1 MSKIFEEILAKRGV
15 SEEFLR
21 PKYNLEHAKKLPD
34 IDVAVARIKAAVNQG
49 ETVLVYGDYDV
60 DGVTASTIM
69 CEALKL
75 AGVKRVEV
83 MLPDRF
89 IDGYGMSERCLEKA
103 VELRV
108 GLVVTVDCGSN
119 NAEVIKKLAEHKIDT
134 IVTDHHEL
142 MNGVPERALAVVN
155 PKRYSEDEAD
165 LEKRELREIC
175 GAGVAFM
182 VMQALVLEGLIPQN
196 QEKWFLD
203 LVLIGTICDSM
214 VMNQINRELAYYGL
228 IILQKTKRV
237 GLLELMRVAGVQ
249 KIDSEAIGF
258 QIGPRLNAGGR
269 MESAE
274 ISLKLLMSK
283 ERAEAAML
291 AEELNRLNGERRT
304 TQRAAL
310 EEILV
315 DNEPVIVAAGNW
327 HEGVLGIIAGRL
339 VEKYRRPAF
348 VLGETEGIYKGSG
361 RSFGDFNLAEAIK
374 AVNETLIGGGG
385 HAAACGVKLKK
396 EDLMRFKEAVNQYYR
411 SLNLTEQE
419 KYLEVTEDIQVDSLA
434 ELDVALYE
442 EMSVLQPFGQ
452 GNAEPIFELL
462 NTKIKFVETLGTEKK
477 HLKFTL
483 EKDGNLFKALVFNA
497 REEWF
502 NLDKDAT
509 YNVHIN
515 LVLNEWR
522 ERKTVESRL
531 LQIKK
536 SDPSD

>member
-1 MSKIFEEILAKRGV
+1 MSKIFEEILTKRGV
-15 SEEFLR
+15 TEEFLR
-21 PKYNLEHAKKLPD
+21 PKYSLERAKKLPD
-34 IDVAVARIKAAVNQG
+34 IEVAVARIKAAVNRG

-89 IDGYGMSERCLEKA
+89 IDGYGMSERCLERA
-103 VELRV
+103 VELGVR
-108 GLVVTVDCGSN
+108 LVVTVDCGSN

-155 PKRYSEDEAD
+155 PKRYDENEAD

-182 VMQALVLEGLIPQN
+182 VMQTLVLEGLIPQN

-214 VMNQINRELAYYGL
+214 VMNQINRELAYFGL

-258 QIGPRLNAGGR
+258 QIGPRLNASGR

-315 DNEPVIVAAGNW
+315 DSEPVIVAAGNW
-327 HEGVLGIIAGRL
+327 HEGVLGIIAGRV

-419 KYLEVTEDIQVDSLA
+419 KYLEVTEDIQVDNLA
-434 ELDVALYE
+434 ELDVDLYE

>member
-1 MSKIFEEILAKRGV
+1 MTKRGV
-15 SEEFLR
+15 TEEFLR
-21 PKYNLEHAKKLPD
+21 PKYSLERAKKLPD
-34 IDVAVARIKAAVNQG
+34 IEVAVARIKAAVNRG

-89 IDGYGMSERCLEKA
+89 IDGYGMSERCLERA
-103 VELRV
+103 VELGVR
-108 GLVVTVDCGSN
+108 LVVTVDCGSN

-155 PKRYSEDEAD
+155 PKRYDENEAD

-182 VMQALVLEGLIPQN
+182 VMQTLVLEGLIPQN

-214 VMNQINRELAYYGL
+214 VMNQINRELAYFGL

-315 DNEPVIVAAGNW
+315 DSDPVIVAAGNW

-419 KYLEVTEDIQVDSLA
+419 KYLEVTEDIQVDNLA
-434 ELDVALYE
+434 ELDVDLYE
-442 EMSVLQPFGQ
+442 EMSILQPFGQ

-536 SDPSD
+536 NDSND

>member
-15 SEEFLR
+15 TEEFLR
-21 PKYNLEHAKKLPD
+21 PKYSLERAKKLPD
-34 IDVAVARIKAAVNQG
+34 IEVAVARIKAAVNQD

-89 IDGYGMSERCLEKA
+89 IDGYGMSERCLERA
-103 VELRV
+103 VELKV

-182 VMQALVLEGLIPQN
+182 MMQALVLEGLIPQN

-214 VMNQINRELAYYGL
+214 VMNQINRELAYFGL

-237 GLLELMRVAGVQ
+237 GILELMRVAGVQ

-304 TQRAAL
+304 AQRAAL

-315 DNEPVIVAAGNW
+315 DSEPVIVAAGNW

-339 VEKYRRPAF
+339 VEKYHRPAF

-419 KYLEVTEDIQVDSLA
+419 KYLEVTEDIQVDNLA
-434 ELDVALYE
+434 ELDVDLYE

-522 ERKTVESRL
+522 GRKTVESRL

>member
-1 MSKIFEEILAKRGV
+1 MSKIFEEILTKRGV
-15 SEEFLR
+15 TEEFFR
-21 PKYNLEHAKKLPD
+21 PKYSLERAKKLPD
-34 IDVAVARIKAAVNQG
+34 IEVAVARIKAAVNRG

-89 IDGYGMSERCLEKA
+89 IDGYGMSERCLERA
-103 VELRV
+103 VELGVR
-108 GLVVTVDCGSN
+108 LVVTVDCGSN

-155 PKRYSEDEAD
+155 PKRYDENEAD

-182 VMQALVLEGLIPQN
+182 VMQALVLEGMIPQN

-214 VMNQINRELAYYGL
+214 VMNQINRELAYFGL

-258 QIGPRLNAGGR
+258 QIGPRLNASGR

-315 DNEPVIVAAGNW
+315 DSEPVIVAAGNW

-419 KYLEVTEDIQVDSLA
+419 KYLEVTEDIQVDNLA
-434 ELDVALYE
+434 ELDVDLYE

>member
-15 SEEFLR
+15 TEEFLR
-21 PKYNLEHAKKLPD
+21 PKYSLEHAKKLPD
-34 IDVAVARIKAAVNQG
+34 IEVAVARIKAAINQG

-304 TQRAAL
+304 AQRA
-310 EEILV
+310 
-315 DNEPVIVAAGNW
+315 VAAGNW

-396 EDLMRFKEAVNQYYR
+396 EDLMRFKEALNQYYR

-419 KYLEVTEDIQVDSLA
+419 KYLEVTEDIKVDNLA
-434 ELDVALYE
+434 ELDVDLYE

-452 GNAEPIFELL
+452 GNTEPIFELV
-462 NTKIKFVETLGTEKK
+462 NTKIKFVETLGAEKK

-502 NLDKDAT
+502 NLDKNVTYDA
-509 YNVHIN
+509 HIN

-522 ERKTVESRL
+522 GRKTVESRL

>member
-15 SEEFLR
+15 TEEFLR
-21 PKYNLEHAKKLPD
+21 PKYSLERAKKLPD
-34 IDVAVARIKAAVNQG
+34 IEVAVARIKAAVNQD
-49 ETVLVYGDYDV
+49 EMVLVYGDYDV

-89 IDGYGMSERCLEKA
+89 IDGYGMSERCLERA
-103 VELRV
+103 VELKV

-214 VMNQINRELAYYGL
+214 VMNQINRELAYFGL

-237 GLLELMRVAGVQ
+237 GILELMRVAGVQ

-304 TQRAAL
+304 AQRAAL

-315 DNEPVIVAAGNW
+315 DSEPVIVAAGNW

-339 VEKYRRPAF
+339 VEKYHRPAF
-348 VLGETEGIYKGSG
+348 VLGETEGIYKSSG

-419 KYLEVTEDIQVDSLA
+419 KYLEVTEDIQVDNLA
-434 ELDVALYE
+434 ELDVDLYE

-522 ERKTVESRL
+522 GRKTVESRL

>member
-15 SEEFLR
+15 TEEFLR
-21 PKYNLEHAKKLPD
+21 PKYSLERAKKLPD
-34 IDVAVARIKAAVNQG
+34 IEVAVARIKAAVNQD

-89 IDGYGMSERCLEKA
+89 IDGYGMSERCLERA
-103 VELRV
+103 VELKV

-214 VMNQINRELAYYGL
+214 VMNQINRELAYFGL

-237 GLLELMRVAGVQ
+237 GILELMRVAGVQ

-304 TQRAAL
+304 AQRAAL

-419 KYLEVTEDIQVDSLA
+419 KYLEVTEDIQVDNLA
-434 ELDVALYE
+434 ELDVDLYE

-462 NTKIKFVETLGTEKK
+462 NTKIKFVETLGVEKK

-522 ERKTVESRL
+522 GRKTVESRL

-536 SDPSD
+536 SDSSD

>member
-15 SEEFLR
+15 TEEFLR
-21 PKYNLEHAKKLPD
+21 PKYSLERAKKLPD
-34 IDVAVARIKAAVNQG
+34 IEVAVARIKAAVNQD

-89 IDGYGMSERCLEKA
+89 IDGYGMSERCLERA
-103 VELRV
+103 VELKV

-155 PKRYSEDEAD
+155 SKRYSEDEAD

-182 VMQALVLEGLIPQN
+182 VMQALVLEGLISQN

-214 VMNQINRELAYYGL
+214 VMNQINRELAYFGL

-237 GLLELMRVAGVQ
+237 GILELMRVAGVQ

-304 TQRAAL
+304 AQRAAL

-315 DNEPVIVAAGNW
+315 DSEPVIVAAGNW

-339 VEKYRRPAF
+339 VEKYHRPAF

-419 KYLEVTEDIQVDSLA
+419 KYLEVTEDIQVDNLA
-434 ELDVALYE
+434 ELDVDLYE

-522 ERKTVESRL
+522 GRKTVESRL

>member
-15 SEEFLR
+15 MDEFLR
-21 PKYNLEHAKKLPD
+21 PKYSLEHAKKLPD
-34 IDVAVARIKAAVNQG
+34 IEVAIARIKAAIEQG

-155 PKRYSEDEAD
+155 PKRYDEDEVD
-165 LEKRELREIC
+165 LEKRGLREIC

-182 VMQALVLEGLIPQN
+182 VMQALVLEELIPQN
-196 QEKWFLD
+196 QEKWYLD

-214 VMNQINRELAYYGL
+214 VMNQINRELAYFGL

-237 GLLELMRVAGVQ
+237 GILELMRVAGVQ

-304 TQRAAL
+304 AQRAAL

-315 DNEPVIVAAGNW
+315 DSEPVIVAAGNW

-339 VEKYRRPAF
+339 VEKYHRPAF

-419 KYLEVTEDIQVDSLA
+419 KYLEVTEDIQVDNLA
-434 ELDVALYE
+434 ELDVDLYE

-452 GNAEPIFELL
+452 GNVEPIFELL

-522 ERKTVESRL
+522 GRKTVESRL

>member
-1 MSKIFEEILAKRGV
+1 MSKIFEEILTKRGV
-15 SEEFLR
+15 TEEFLR
-21 PKYNLEHAKKLPD
+21 PKYSLERAKKLPD
-34 IDVAVARIKAAVNQG
+34 IEVAVARIKAAVNRG

-89 IDGYGMSERCLEKA
+89 IDGYGMSERCLERA
-103 VELRV
+103 VELGVR
-108 GLVVTVDCGSN
+108 LVVTVDCGSN

-155 PKRYSEDEAD
+155 PKRYDENEAD

-182 VMQALVLEGLIPQN
+182 VMQTLVLEGLIPQN

-214 VMNQINRELAYYGL
+214 VMNQINRELAYFGL

-258 QIGPRLNAGGR
+258 QIGPRLNASGR

-315 DNEPVIVAAGNW
+315 DSEPVIVAAGNW

-419 KYLEVTEDIQVDSLA
+419 KYLEVTEDIQVDNLA
-434 ELDVALYE
+434 ELDVDLYE

>member
-15 SEEFLR
+15 TEEFLR
-21 PKYNLEHAKKLPD
+21 PKYSLERAKKLPD
-34 IDVAVARIKAAVNQG
+34 IEVAVARIKAAVNQD

-89 IDGYGMSERCLEKA
+89 IDGYGMSERCLERA
-103 VELRV
+103 VELKV

-214 VMNQINRELAYYGL
+214 VMNQINRELAYFGL

-237 GLLELMRVAGVQ
+237 GILELMRVAGVQ

-304 TQRAAL
+304 AQRAAL

-315 DNEPVIVAAGNW
+315 DSEPVIVAAGNW

-339 VEKYRRPAF
+339 VEKYHRPAF

-419 KYLEVTEDIQVDSLA
+419 KYLEVTEDIQVDNLA
-434 ELDVALYE
+434 ELDVDLYE

-502 NLDKDAT
+502 NLDKNIT

-522 ERKTVESRL
+522 GRKTVESRL

>member
-1 MSKIFEEILAKRGV
+1 MAKRGV
-15 SEEFLR
+15 TEEFLR
-21 PKYNLEHAKKLPD
+21 PKYSLERAKKLPD
-34 IDVAVARIKAAVNQG
+34 IEVAVARIKAAVNQD

-89 IDGYGMSERCLEKA
+89 IDGYGMSERCLERA
-103 VELRV
+103 VELKV

-214 VMNQINRELAYYGL
+214 VMNQINRELAYFGL

-237 GLLELMRVAGVQ
+237 GILELMRVAGVQ

-304 TQRAAL
+304 AQRAAL

-315 DNEPVIVAAGNW
+315 DSEPVIVAAGNW

-339 VEKYRRPAF
+339 VEKYHRPAF

-419 KYLEVTEDIQVDSLA
+419 KYLEVTEDIQVDNLA
-434 ELDVALYE
+434 ELDVDLYE

-522 ERKTVESRL
+522 GRKTVESRL

>member
-21 PKYNLEHAKKLPD
+21 PKYTLDHAKKLPD
-34 IDVAVARIKAAVNQG
+34 IEVAVARIKAAIDGG

-69 CEALKL
+69 CEVLKL

-155 PKRYSEDEAD
+155 PKRYGEDEVD
-165 LEKRELREIC
+165 LEKRGLREIC

-182 VMQALVLEGLIPQN
+182 VMQTLVLEGLIPQN

-214 VMNQINRELAYYGL
+214 VMNQINRELAYFGL

-304 TQRAAL
+304 AQRAAL

-339 VEKYRRPAF
+339 VEKYCRPAF

-434 ELDVALYE
+434 ELDVDLYE

-462 NTKIKFVETLGTEKK
+462 NTKIKFVETLGAEKK

-522 ERKTVESRL
+522 GRKTVESRL

-536 SDPSD
+536 SDSSD

>member
-1 MSKIFEEILAKRGV
+1 MSKIFEEILTKRGV
-15 SEEFLR
+15 TEEFLR
-21 PKYNLEHAKKLPD
+21 PKYSLERAKKLPD
-34 IDVAVARIKAAVNQG
+34 IEVAVARIKAAVNQD

-89 IDGYGMSERCLEKA
+89 IDGYGMSERCLERA
-103 VELRV
+103 VELKV

-214 VMNQINRELAYYGL
+214 VMNQINRELAYFGL

-237 GLLELMRVAGVQ
+237 GILELMRVAGVQ

-304 TQRAAL
+304 AQRAAL

-315 DNEPVIVAAGNW
+315 DSEPVIVAAGNW

-339 VEKYRRPAF
+339 VEKYHRPAF

-419 KYLEVTEDIQVDSLA
+419 KYLEVTEDIQVDNLA
-434 ELDVALYE
+434 ELDVDLYE

>member
-15 SEEFLR
+15 TEEFLR
-21 PKYNLEHAKKLPD
+21 PKYSLERAKKLPD
-34 IDVAVARIKAAVNQG
+34 IEVAVARIKAAVNQD

-83 MLPDRF
+83 MLPNRF
-89 IDGYGMSERCLEKA
+89 IDGYGMSERCLERA
-103 VELRV
+103 VELKV

-214 VMNQINRELAYYGL
+214 VMNQINRELAYFGL

-237 GLLELMRVAGVQ
+237 GILELMRVAGVQ

-304 TQRAAL
+304 AQRAAL

-315 DNEPVIVAAGNW
+315 DSEPVIVAAGNW

-339 VEKYRRPAF
+339 VEKYHRPAF

-419 KYLEVTEDIQVDSLA
+419 KYLEITEDIQVDNLA
-434 ELDVALYE
+434 ELDVDLYE

-522 ERKTVESRL
+522 GRKTVESRL

>member
-1 MSKIFEEILAKRGV
+1 MSKIFEEILTKRGV
-15 SEEFLR
+15 TEEFLR
-21 PKYNLEHAKKLPD
+21 PKYSLERAKKLPD
-34 IDVAVARIKAAVNQG
+34 IEVAVARIQAAVNRG

-89 IDGYGMSERCLEKA
+89 IDGYGMSERCLERA
-103 VELRV
+103 VELGVR
-108 GLVVTVDCGSN
+108 LVVTVDCGSN

-155 PKRYSEDEAD
+155 PKRYDENEAD

-182 VMQALVLEGLIPQN
+182 VMQTLVLEGLIPQN

-214 VMNQINRELAYYGL
+214 VMNQINRELAYFGL

-258 QIGPRLNAGGR
+258 QIGPRLNASGR

-315 DNEPVIVAAGNW
+315 DSEPVIVAAGNW

-419 KYLEVTEDIQVDSLA
+419 KYLEVTEDIEVDDLVA
-434 ELDVALYE
+434 LDVNLYE

>member
-15 SEEFLR
+15 TEEFLR
-21 PKYNLEHAKKLPD
+21 PKYSLERAKKLPD
-34 IDVAVARIKAAVNQG
+34 IEVAVARIKAAVNQD

-89 IDGYGMSERCLEKA
+89 IDGYGMSERCLERA
-103 VELRV
+103 VELKV

-214 VMNQINRELAYYGL
+214 VMNQINRELAYFGL

-237 GLLELMRVAGVQ
+237 GILELMRVAGVQ

-304 TQRAAL
+304 AQRAAL

-315 DNEPVIVAAGNW
+315 DSEPVIVAAGNW

-339 VEKYRRPAF
+339 VEKYHRPAF

-419 KYLEVTEDIQVDSLA
+419 KYLEVTEDIQVDNLA
-434 ELDVALYE
+434 ELDVDLYE

-522 ERKTVESRL
+522 GRKTVESRL

>member
-1 MSKIFEEILAKRGV
+1 MAKRGV
-15 SEEFLR
+15 TEEFLR
-21 PKYNLEHAKKLPD
+21 PKYSLERAKKLPD
-34 IDVAVARIKAAVNQG
+34 IEVAVARIKAAVNQD

-69 CEALKL
+69 CETLKL

-89 IDGYGMSERCLEKA
+89 IDGYGMSERCLERA
-103 VELRV
+103 VELKV

-119 NAEVIKKLAEHKIDT
+119 NAEVVKKLAEHKIDT

-155 PKRYSEDEAD
+155 PKRYGGGEAD
-165 LEKRELREIC
+165 LEKRGLREIC

-182 VMQALVLEGLIPQN
+182 VMQALVLEGMIPQN
-196 QEKWFLD
+196 QEKWYLD

-214 VMNQINRELAYYGL
+214 VMNRINRELAYFGL

-274 ISLKLLMSK
+274 ISLKLLMSR

-291 AEELNRLNGERRT
+291 AEELNGLNGERRT
-304 TQRAAL
+304 AQRAAL

-315 DNEPVIVAAGNW
+315 DSEPVIVAAGNW

-419 KYLEVTEDIQVDSLA
+419 KYLEVAEDIQVDNLA
-434 ELDVALYE
+434 ELDVDLYE
-442 EMSVLQPFGQ
+442 EMSILQPFGQ
-452 GNAEPIFELL
+452 GNTEPIFELV
-462 NTKIKFVETLGTEKK
+462 NTKIKFVETLGAEKK

-522 ERKTVESRL
+522 GRKTVESRL

>member
-15 SEEFLR
+15 TEEFLR
-21 PKYNLEHAKKLPD
+21 PKYSLERAKKLPD
-34 IDVAVARIKAAVNQG
+34 IEVAVARIKAAVNQD

-69 CEALKL
+69 CESLKL

-89 IDGYGMSERCLEKA
+89 IDGYGMSERCLERA
-103 VELRV
+103 VELKV

-214 VMNQINRELAYYGL
+214 VMNQINRELAYFGL

-237 GLLELMRVAGVQ
+237 GILELMRVAGVQ

-304 TQRAAL
+304 AQRAAL

-315 DNEPVIVAAGNW
+315 DSEPVIVAAGNW

-339 VEKYRRPAF
+339 VEKYHRPAF

-419 KYLEVTEDIQVDSLA
+419 KYLEVTEDIQVDNLA
-434 ELDVALYE
+434 ELDVDLYE

-522 ERKTVESRL
+522 GRKTVESRL

>member
-1 MSKIFEEILAKRGV
+1 MSKIFEEILTKRGV
-15 SEEFLR
+15 TEEFLR
-21 PKYNLEHAKKLPD
+21 PKYSLERAKKLPD
-34 IDVAVARIKAAVNQG
+34 IEVAVARIKAAVNRG

-89 IDGYGMSERCLEKA
+89 IDGYGMSERCLERA
-103 VELRV
+103 VELGVR
-108 GLVVTVDCGSN
+108 LVVTVDCGSN

-155 PKRYSEDEAD
+155 PKRYDENEAD

-182 VMQALVLEGLIPQN
+182 VMQTLVLEGLIPQN

-214 VMNQINRELAYYGL
+214 VMNQINRELAYFGL

-258 QIGPRLNAGGR
+258 QIGPRLNASGR

-315 DNEPVIVAAGNW
+315 DSEPVIVAAGNW

-419 KYLEVTEDIQVDSLA
+419 KYLEVTEDIKVDNLA
-434 ELDVALYE
+434 ELDVDLYE

-452 GNAEPIFELL
+452 GNTEPIFELL
-462 NTKIKFVETLGTEKK
+462 NTKIKFVETLGVEKK

-502 NLDKDAT
+502 NLDKDAS
-509 YNVHIN
+509 YNVYIN

-522 ERKTVESRL
+522 GRKTVESRL

>member
-1 MSKIFEEILAKRGV
+1 MTKRGV
-15 SEEFLR
+15 TDEFLR
-21 PKYNLEHAKKLPD
+21 PKYSLEHARKLPD
-34 IDVAVARIKAAVNQG
+34 IEVAVARIKAAIDGG

-103 VELRV
+103 VELGV

-142 MNGVPERALAVVN
+142 MKGVPERAFAVVN
-155 PKRYSEDEAD
+155 PKRYVEEEAD

-182 VMQALVLEGLIPQN
+182 VMQALVLEGMIPQN

-304 TQRAAL
+304 AQRAAL

-327 HEGVLGIIAGRL
+327 HEGVL
-339 VEKYRRPAF
+339 EKYRRPAF

-361 RSFGDFNLAEAIK
+361 RSFGGFNLAEAIK

-396 EDLMRFKEAVNQYYR
+396 ENLPLFTEAVNQYYQ

-419 KYLEVTEDIQVDSLA
+419 KYLEVAEDIEVDDLA
-434 ELDVALYE
+434 ALDVDLYE

-462 NTKIKFVETLGTEKK
+462 NTKIKFVETLGAEKK

-497 REEWF
+497 RKEWF

-522 ERKTVESRL
+522 GRKTVESRL

>member
-15 SEEFLR
+15 TEEFLR
-21 PKYNLEHAKKLPD
+21 PKYSLERAKKLPD
-34 IDVAVARIKAAVNQG
+34 IEVAVARIKAAVNQD

-89 IDGYGMSERCLEKA
+89 IDGYGMSERCLERA
-103 VELRV
+103 VELKV

-155 PKRYSEDEAD
+155 PERYSEDEAD

-214 VMNQINRELAYYGL
+214 VMNQINRELAYFGL

-237 GLLELMRVAGVQ
+237 GILELMRVAGVQ

-304 TQRAAL
+304 AQRAAL

-315 DNEPVIVAAGNW
+315 DSEPVIVAAGNW

-339 VEKYRRPAF
+339 VEKYHRPAF

-419 KYLEVTEDIQVDSLA
+419 KYLEVTEDIQVDNLA
-434 ELDVALYE
+434 ELDVDLYE

-522 ERKTVESRL
+522 GRKTVESRL

>member
-34 IDVAVARIKAAVNQG
+34 IYVAVARIKAAVNQG

-536 SDPSD
+536 SDSSD